1 MLQIKLPRLNY
12 QWQQNPQLLERYWDE
27 AMNEI
32 ERTLNE
38 ILLIPSIQQGLQNV
52 ENDIVEIS
60 ADIETVTELANE
72 VDGVVTGEVAQSSLR
87 ESFVSGFTGS
97 LISADSTGTVTIVAH
112 DRVYTDDTTVPVDGA
127 VITTGAAVGDTLRFF
142 YNDPSRSGGAVTYLF
157 TTDPGPPPVQI
168 GDTHVIGTVQVPAS
182 ATSDGNYVRPPG
194 FVFL

>member
-38 ILLIPSIQQGLQNV
+38 ILLIPSIQQGLQDLEDN
-52 ENDIVEIS
+52 IVEIT

-72 VDGVVTGEVAQSSLR
+72 VDGVVAGEVAQSSLR
-87 ESFVSGFTGS
+87 ESFVNGFTGS
-97 LISADSTGTVTIVAH
+97 LISADSAGVVTIGAH
-112 DRVYTDDTTVPVDGA
+112 DRVYTDNTTASVNGA
-127 VITTGAAVGDTLRFF
+127 TINTGAAVGDTLRFF
-142 YNDPSRSGGAVTYLF
+142 YNDPDRTGGAVAYLF

-168 GDTHVIGTVQVPAS
+168 GDTHVIGTVQIPAS